1 MVIYISGMKGFD
13 KIFNEAKVLSDFDKK
28 RFIEMLSGTI
38 SINLEAIRSDI
49 NDGTVCCPNCS
60 SDNTRKNGTH
70 RNKQRYVCNSC
81 SVGFRTLTGTC
92 VHGLHKREL
101 WTRFIEFTLESMS
114 IRKICEELSISR
126 QTALDW
132 RHKLLVSINETFT
145 KEFHGIVEMDDV
157 YMRLNQKGRKTNFI
171 ETVRRTE
178 TITNR
183 YGNRVSMRVKGN
195 RKRGLSNDQ
204 VSVLF
209 STDRYGTIGTSM
221 LKRGKM
227 DSRSLNRVFGN
238 GLLSRLNKANT
249 VVTDEAKAYVSVLY
263 NHGFDHEHIN
273 AGNKQW
279 TKGIYH
285 LNTLNNADG
294 RFKKWIKYHFSSVS
308 TKYLHNYLGYF
319 KMLFFVLKDSGEK
332 MEELLRFSLTD
343 ITSNF
348 RFKNIE
354 NQYQTFLKY

>member
-1 MVIYISGMKGFD
+1 MESFKD
-13 KIFNEAKVLSDFDKK
+13 
-28 RFIEMLSGTI
+28 IEYFVNALSGERLTYLKSYI
-38 SINLEAIRSDI
+38 KSLVPNLLEVREEQVE
-49 NDGTVCCPNCS
+49 NLCCPDCG
-60 SDNTRKNGTH
+60 SDKLKKNG
-70 RNKQRYVCNSC
+70 NYGDKQKFVCKACNR
-81 SVGFRTLTGTC
+81 GFGILSGTC

-114 IRKICEELSISR
+114 IRKICEELNISR
-126 QTALDW
+126 QTCLDW
-132 RHKLLVSINETFT
+132 RHKLLTSINEVFT
-145 KEFHGIVEMDDV
+145 KEFHGIVEMDDML
-157 YMRLNQKGRKTNFI
+157 MRLNQKGRREDFI
-171 ETVRRTE
+171 EESRRTK

-183 YGNRVSMRVKGN
+183 YGNRVSMRLKGN
-195 RKRGLSNDQ
+195 RKRGISRDQ
-204 VSVLF
+204 VSVLL
-209 STDRYGTIGTSM
+209 TVDRYGTVGTGM

-227 DSRSLNRVFGN
+227 DSNSLNRVFGN
-238 GLLSRLNKANT
+238 GLLSRLNSDNT
-249 VVTDEAKAYVSVLY
+249 IVTDEAKAYVSVL
-263 NHGFDHEHIN
+263 NACGFDHEHIN

-319 KMLFFVLKDSGEK
+319 KMLFFVLKSGEK
-332 MEELLRFSLTD
+332 MEEFLRFSLID

-348 RFKNIE
+348 RFRNIE